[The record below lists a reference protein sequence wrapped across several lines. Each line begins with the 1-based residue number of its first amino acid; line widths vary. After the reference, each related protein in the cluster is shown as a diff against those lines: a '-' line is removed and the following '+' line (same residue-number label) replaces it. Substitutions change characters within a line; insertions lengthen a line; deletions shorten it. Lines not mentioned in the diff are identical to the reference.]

1 MRWGLRTKEVVGI
14 VALTFVVVTS
24 ATCVHL
30 AQLTRVV
37 IENAAQ
43 QAELIA
49 KQIYA
54 QTGQSLA
61 RARRRPSGGEL
72 QPEPELQSLLEASV
86 GYSPYLV
93 YALIAD
99 GAGRVILHSERD
111 KEGSVA
117 PERSDLRTLVSAG
130 PVRRLRILYGYG
142 GGGVWEAVL
151 PLALNGAPFGSIR
164 LGVSSSLLRS
174 ELTAALKGSLALAG
188 LALAVASLVAIGL
201 ANVLLRPVRILV
213 REMSRLRQGEF
224 NVGAA
229 LEAGDELGDLAGGL
243 QLLGQQLQSERLQM
257 LSERAH
263 LQQVV
268 DGLEDAIIFLNDE
281 RRILFF
287 NKASEAI
294 VGRPL
299 EQAVGARLDEVL
311 EPAHPCRA
319 LVERIFAEP
328 AGVRKATVVVPTERG
343 PRALLASGFLVT
355 DGGLARGAVALF
367 KDLESVKTLQ
377 SLISYSA
384 KLTELG
390 RLTSGVAHE
399 VKNPL
404 NAMMI
409 HLELLRERLGGAPGE
424 VQENLE
430 IIASEIRRLDRV
442 VQGFL
447 RFLRPQELNL
457 KPVDLNAVLRDMV
470 ALLEAEWGPA
480 GVRFAIEAEPA
491 LPAIAGDQELLH
503 QALMNIVLNACQ
515 AMPVGG
521 AVRIATERAVPG
533 SVIVRVADE
542 GVGIAPADLD
552 RIFKLYYTTKPE
564 GSGIGLAVAYRIV
577 QLHDGAI
584 GVSSE
589 VGRGTTVSV
598 QLPVR

>member
-1 MRWGLRTKEVVGI
+1 MRWGLRTKEVAGI
-14 VALTFVVVTS
+14 VALTFVVATS
-24 ATCVHL
+24 ATLVHL

-37 IENAAQ
+37 VGNAAQ

-49 KQIYA
+49 KQVYA

-61 RARRRPSGGEL
+61 RARRRPSGAGL

-86 GYSPYLV
+86 GYSPYLI

-111 KEGSVA
+111 KEGSLA
-117 PERSDLRTLVSAG
+117 PERPDLRTLVSAG
-130 PVRRLRILYGYG
+130 PVRRLRILYG

-164 LGVSSSLLRS
+164 LGVSASLLRS

-201 ANVLLRPVRILV
+201 ANVLLRPIRILV
-213 REMSRLRQGEF
+213 REMGRLRQGEF
-224 NVGAA
+224 NVSAA

-328 AGVRKATVVVPTERG
+328 AGVRKATVVVPTARG

-355 DGGLARGAVALF
+355 DGALARGAVALF

-409 HLELLRERLGGAPGE
+409 HLELLRERLGDAPGE

-430 IIASEIRRLDRV
+430 IIGSEIRRLDRV

-480 GVRFAIEAEPA
+480 GVRFWIEAEPA
-491 LPAIAGDQELLH
+491 LPVIAGDQELLH

-515 AMPVGG
+515 AMPGGG
-521 AVRIATERAVPG
+521 AVRISTERAVPG

>member
-1 MRWGLRTKEVVGI
+1 MRWGLRAKEVVGI

-24 ATCVHL
+24 ATLVHL

-37 IENAAQ
+37 VENAAQ

-54 QTGQSLA
+54 QTGESLA

-86 GYSPYLV
+86 GYSPYLI

-117 PERSDLRTLVSAG
+117 PERSNLRTLVSAG
-130 PVRRLRILYGYG
+130 PVRRLRILYG

-201 ANVLLRPVRILV
+201 ANVLLRPIRILA

-229 LEAGDELGDLAGGL
+229 LETGDDELGDLAGGL
-243 QLLGQQLQSERLQM
+243 HLLGQQLQSERLQM

-319 LVERIFAEP
+319 LVERIFTEP

-409 HLELLRERLGGAPGE
+409 HLELLRERLEGAPGE

-480 GVRFAIEAEPA
+480 GVRFSIEADPA
-491 LPAIAGDQELLH
+491 LPAVPGDQELLH

-515 AMPVGG
+515 AMPGGG
-521 AVRIATERAVPG
+521 AVRISTERAVPG